1 MNDYSN
7 ISNYEIKDTIGEGNF
22 GKVKIAIFKLTGE
35 KFAVKILNKKKIKEK
50 MNNIFFNENEIIKK
64 FNHINVIYVYQLI
77 EQPDNYYIIMEYCS
91 KGELFDYIV
100 KNKRLNEK
108 ESSIFFYQLING
120 LEYIHKKKVAHRD
133 LKPENLL
140 LTENN
145 ILKII
150 DFGLSHIISNKK
162 LLKTKCGSPSY
173 ASPEIITRKFYNGF
187 KNDIWCCGII
197 LYAMLCGYLPF
208 EGENNDELFKNIL
221 ICKPEL
227 PDFLSEKAKK
237 LIIKILN
244 PNPDERI
251 YIDEIKKDDFYLM
264 GKELSNIDYD
274 TIEKSIINNRII
286 PKNQDIKNKIKNCKN
301 EIYDYDNKQEK
312 NIVKKNNDKDRNINH
327 KKENNNNSGC
337 KKDNSNI
344 NHKKDNNNYI
354 NNKIN
359 KKDSINGKNKDL
371 YINNLNKKIQIL
383 NNNIKSKKNS
393 KKIISVLQTDSMLHN
408 RNLSVNH
415 IHDHSNSVNSNIT
428 HNNKNNSN
436 LNIQTR
442 NKKRNYVFS
451 ATSIKKTKNEIQT
464 INNGFF
470 REFSPKYSL
479 KELIEMKKNKKNLR
493 LLNNSNLVFHNL
505 NINHNSLNEGSKNKI
520 IKTTLNSFEHQLI
533 LSKKNRL
540 KKSVSNNSK
549 KNNNNKS
556 TNQNNSNTNKKRNSN
571 LFMNNITSNIKI
583 NKRKKNSINGSIIS
597 NISINTNPNFSNIH
611 SKSSSRDEK
620 YIPKTTRKEMFNQF
634 KFIKYHF

>member
-1 MNDYSN
+1 
-7 ISNYEIKDTIGEGNF
+7 
-22 GKVKIAIFKLTGE
+22 
-35 KFAVKILNKKKIKEK
+35 
-50 MNNIFFNENEIIKK
+50 
-64 FNHINVIYVYQLI
+64 
-77 EQPDNYYIIMEYCS
+77 
-91 KGELFDYIV
+91 
-100 KNKRLNEK
+100 
-108 ESSIFFYQLING
+108 
-120 LEYIHKKKVAHRD
+120 
-133 LKPENLL
+133 
-140 LTENN
+140 
-145 ILKII
+145 
-150 DFGLSHIISNKK
+150 
-162 LLKTKCGSPSY
+162 
-173 ASPEIITRKFYNGF
+173 
-187 KNDIWCCGII
+187 
-197 LYAMLCGYLPF
+197 MLCGYLPF

-286 PKNQDIKNKIKNCKN
+286 PKNQDIKNTIKNCKN
-301 EIYDYDNKQEK
+301 EIYDYDNKLEK
-312 NIVKKNNDKDRNINH
+312 NIVNNNNDKDRNINH
-327 KKENNNNSGC
+327 KKENNNNSDR

-371 YINNLNKKIQIL
+371 HINNLNKKIQIL

-393 KKIISVLQTDSMLHN
+393 KKIMSVLQTDSILHN

-415 IHDHSNSVNSNIT
+415 IHNHSNSVNSNISY
-428 HNNKNNSN
+428 NNKNNNN

-505 NINHNSLNEGSKNKI
+505 NFNHNSLNEGSKNKI

-556 TNQNNSNTNKKRNSN
+556 TNQNNSNINKKRNLN

>member
-22 GKVKIAIFKLTGE
+22 GKVKLAIFKSTGE
-35 KFAVKILNKKKIKEK
+35 EFAVKILNKKKIKEK
-50 MNNIFFNENEIIKK
+50 MNNVFFNENEIIKK

-150 DFGLSHIISNKK
+150 DFGLSHIINNKK

-301 EIYDYDNKQEK
+301 EIYDYDNKLEK
-312 NIVKKNNDKDRNINH
+312 NIVNNNNDKDRNINH
-327 KKENNNNSGC
+327 KKENNNNSDR

-371 YINNLNKKIQIL
+371 HINNLNKKIQIL

-393 KKIISVLQTDSMLHN
+393 KKIMSVLQTDSILHN

-415 IHDHSNSVNSNIT
+415 IHNHSNSVNSNIT
-428 HNNKNNSN
+428 HNNKNNNN

-505 NINHNSLNEGSKNKI
+505 NFNHNSLNEGSKNKI

-556 TNQNNSNTNKKRNSN
+556 TNQNNSNINKKRNLN

-620 YIPKTTRKEMFNQF
+620 YIPKTTRKEVFNQF
-634 KFIKYHF
+634 KFLKYHF

>member
-22 GKVKIAIFKLTGE
+22 GKVKLAIFKSTGE
-35 KFAVKILNKKKIKEK
+35 EFAVKILNKKKIKEK
-50 MNNIFFNENEIIKK
+50 MNNVFFNENEIIKK

-77 EQPDNYYIIMEYCS
+77 EKPDNYYIIMEYCS

-120 LEYIHKKKVAHRD
+120 LQHIHKKKVAHRD

-286 PKNQDIKNKIKNCKN
+286 PKNQDVKNKIKNCKN

-312 NIVKKNNDKDRNINH
+312 NIVNNNNDKDRNINH

-337 KKDNSNI
+337 KKDNSKI
-344 NHKKDNNNYI
+344 GHKKDNNNYI

-359 KKDSINGKNKDL
+359 KNDIINGKNKDL
-371 YINNLNKKIQIL
+371 HSNKLNKKIQIL

-393 KKIISVLQTDSMLHN
+393 KKIMNVLQTDSILHN

-415 IHDHSNSVNSNIT
+415 IHNHSNSVNSNIT
-428 HNNKNNSN
+428 HNNKNNNN

-505 NINHNSLNEGSKNKI
+505 NFNHNSLNEGSKNKI

-556 TNQNNSNTNKKRNSN
+556 TNQNNSNINKKRNLN

-620 YIPKTTRKEMFNQF
+620 YIPKTTRKEVFNQF